1 MGRWSYSNRLAVE
14 DCKSISTKF
23 LNRHNYFDGG
33 LRSGGMN
40 WSRNGEETGSIRFVV
55 STVERE
61 EYLRFLYTQTDNS
74 TGEKTELDYK
84 VRLAST
90 PCNFGGRRWWFICP
104 LVVHGYPCSR
114 RVGAL
119 YLGGGQYFGCRH
131 CYDLTYQSSQDS
143 HKFDSLFRRIGITP
157 KQAKDI
163 FRQPVT

>member
-1 MGRWSYSNRLAVE
+1 MGRWSYSNRLTVE

-33 LRSGGMN
+33 VRSGWMN
-40 WSRNGEETGSIRFVV
+40 WSRNGEKTGSIGFTV
-55 STVERE
+55 STVEGD
-61 EYLRFLYTQTDNS
+61 EYIHFRYTHTSHS

-84 VRLAST
+84 IRLEST

-104 LVVHGYPCSR
+104 LVVDGYACSR

-119 YLGGGQYFGCRH
+119 YLGGGKHFGCRH

-143 HKFDSLFRRIGITP
+143 HKFDSLFRRLRITP
-157 KQAKDI
+157 EQARGL
-163 FRQPVT
+163 FR